1 MLLKAR
7 ILSAGKTAAGIVV
20 PEEFVAALGSGR
32 HPRVRV
38 TVRGHSFRSSI
49 AFMGG
54 RFMLPMTAET
64 RERAGVAAGDEVE
77 LDVEV
82 DNEPRE
88 VEVPVDLA
96 SALSQDEVARRFFET
111 RSYSNK
117 RRWVEPILAAK
128 AAETRARRIEK
139 AIAGLRDGRV

>member
-7 ILSAGKTAAGIVV
+7 VLSAGKTAAGVVV

-38 TVRGHSFRSSI
+38 TVRGYSFRSSI

-64 RERAGVAAGDEVE
+64 REHAGVACEDEVE
-77 LDVEV
+77 LDIEI

-88 VEVPVDLA
+88 VEVPPDLA
-96 SALSQDEVARRFFET
+96 SALKQDEAARRFFEAL
-111 RSYSNK
+111 SYSNK
-117 RRWVEPILAAK
+117 RRVVEPIQAAK

-139 AIAGLRDGRV
+139 ATAGLRAGRI